1 MYDCDKGYY
10 LSEGPPGATCISGHW
25 SPKELPTC
33 SLGQHP
39 RIRWNRRRRSI
50 HEEGRNQTVIAA
62 YKKFIDFFRKV
73 GKKLLHLEMKKN
85 LTSSKNSTHEIQTN
99 VTLHNTLKNRT
110 SHGGRSRSRDEK
122 MIDFLKVVYRKL
134 QRIDTK
140 HSDNHTNVTMHD
152 FLNIISKNFFHVDL
166 SEPRRNSTAKNRDS
180 FEVRNQREF
189 TKLKRE
195 FERIVRFYNKT
206 LRWYEKQS
214 RKESRKRNQARVE
227 KGKKKDKKKHKVS
240 STYKGFYEF
249 INDYVNEKLSM
260 LETQNATEELIKK
273 MNINKMTVRNGTS
286 FTIGEI
292 YTFFKHIIENKI
304 NSSKVTEEVTTAT
317 TPSTQRTDKTTDL
330 SILSNS
336 SESSINNEIP
346 TAESKREVP
355 KHRSR
360 RIRDVSVDGT
370 HNLLS
375 TGRQSKLGQFL
386 WKGLEAQQQ
395 SRAKRFISPSEL
407 DNQILIKNLYLSAY
421 EGEYRENVKR
431 SFSPNNQANSSAFG
445 GLRSEEE

>member
-1 MYDCDKGYY
+1 M
-10 LSEGPPGATCISGHW
+10 
-25 SPKELPTC
+25 
-33 SLGQHP
+33 
-39 RIRWNRRRRSI
+39 
-50 HEEGRNQTVIAA
+50 V
-62 YKKFIDFFRKV
+62 
-73 GKKLLHLEMKKN
+73 
-85 LTSSKNSTHEIQTN
+85 
-99 VTLHNTLKNRT
+99 
-110 SHGGRSRSRDEK
+110 
-122 MIDFLKVVYRKL
+122 DFLKVVYRKL

-140 HSDNHTNVTMHD
+140 HADNHTNVTMHD
-152 FLNIISKNFFHVDL
+152 LLNVISKNFFHLDL
-166 SEPRRNSTAKNRDS
+166 SEPRRNSTEKNRDS

-206 LRWYEKQS
+206 LRWYDKQS
-214 RKESRKRNQARVE
+214 RKESRRRNQTRVE

-260 LETQNATEELIKK
+260 LETHNMTEELIKK

-304 NSSKVTEEVTTAT
+304 NSSKITEEVTTVT
-317 TPSTQRTDKTTDL
+317 TPSTQGTDKTTIL

-336 SESSINNEIP
+336 SESSLNNEIP
-346 TAESKREVP
+346 IAESKGEVP

-360 RIRDVSVDGT
+360 RIRDVSVDRSG
-370 HNLLS
+370 NLLS
-375 TGRQSKLGQFL
+375 TGRQSNLGEFL

-395 SRAKRFISPSEL
+395 SRAKRFLSLSEL
-407 DNQILIKNLYLSAY
+407 DNQILIKNLYLRAY

-431 SFSPNNQANSSAFG
+431 SLLLNNRVNSPLFG
-445 GLRSEEE
+445 GTRSEEE